1 MSPPRRPRRL
11 SAEEHTLWTAV
22 TRAIKPL
29 KPVPV
34 SESAPH
40 SSHHGE
46 PAPERHPAPAVPPA
60 ARARAAAPLAAPAP
74 APLER
79 RLRQRI
85 AKGHE
90 PILRRLDLHGFTQRE
105 AHDALAHF
113 LRAAQADG
121 VRIALVV
128 TGKGVRGTERD
139 PFAERGVLRRL
150 VPQWLHAPEF
160 RNLVV
165 GFDAAHVGH
174 GGDGALYVRLRRG
187 RR

>member
-11 SAEEHTLWTAV
+11 SVEEHTLWTAV

-29 KPVPV
+29 KPLPV
-34 SESAPH
+34 GESAPH
-40 SSHHGE
+40 PSRHPE
-46 PAPERHPAPAVPPA
+46 PAPERHPAPTVPPA
-60 ARARAAAPLAAPAP
+60 ARARAAAPPAAPAP

-90 PILRRLDLHGFTQRE
+90 PIMRRLDLHGYTQRE
-105 AHDALAHF
+105 AHDALVHF

-128 TGKGVRGTERD
+128 TGKGARGIERD

-150 VPQWLHAPEF
+150 VPLWLHAPEF

-165 GFDAAHVGH
+165 GFVAAHVGH
-174 GGDGALYVRLRRG
+174 GGDGALYVRLRR

>member
-11 SAEEHTLWTAV
+11 SVEEHTLWTAV

-29 KPVPV
+29 KPPPV
-34 SESAPH
+34 GESAPRPLRH
-40 SSHHGE
+40 AE
-46 PAPERHPAPAVPPA
+46 LAPERHPAPAVPPA
-60 ARARAAAPLAAPAP
+60 ARARAEAPPAAPTP

-90 PILRRLDLHGFTQRE
+90 PIMRRLDLHGYTQRE

-128 TGKGVRGTERD
+128 TGKGARGTERD

-150 VPQWLHAPEF
+150 VPLWLHAPEF

-165 GFDAAHVGH
+165 GFVAAHVGH
-174 GGDGALYVRLRRG
+174 GGDGALYVRLRR